1 MAPLATSGEPEPS
14 DSLRTFGAVL
24 KTFRERAGL
33 TQEQLAPLLGYA
45 PPTVAAVEQGRRLPQ
60 RDFIAKAEE
69 VLDAFGTLRAAA
81 RHLSRRPGL
90 AAWFREWARLEE
102 EALNLWTYECRVI
115 PCLLQSEGYARAV
128 FESRVPSPTDT
139 EVHEQVKARL
149 ERQRLLREQPHT
161 GYSFILEEGLL
172 LRHIGGEEVTRGA
185 IDSLLMLSNLRNV
198 QIQIM
203 PQRQEEHAGLRGP
216 LQLLETTENRWLSYA
231 EGQFHSHLN
240 TDAKQVGM
248 MLQSY
253 AKMRSQAL
261 SPRDSVSLLE
271 QLRGEL

>member
-60 RDFIAKAEE
+60 RDFIDKAEE

-115 PCLLQSEGYARAV
+115 PGLLQSEGYARTI
-128 FESRVPSPTDT
+128 FENSVPPPDD
-139 EVHEQVKARL
+139 EHVQRQVTARL
-149 ERQRLLREQPHT
+149 ARQQLPTKWPNT
-161 GYSFILEEGLL
+161 GYSFIIEEALF
-172 LRHIGGEEVTRGA
+172 LRRVGGTEVTRIL
-185 IDSLLMLSNLRNV
+185 IDHVLACASQRNV
-198 QIQIM
+198 EIQIM
-203 PQRQEEHAGLRGP
+203 PLVREQHSGDVGP
-216 LQLLETTENRWLSYA
+216 LRLLESSDNRWLAYS
-231 EGQFHSHLN
+231 EGPRGGYLF
-240 TDAKQVGM
+240 TDPKDVGE
-248 MLQSY
+248 MLQIY

-261 SPRDSVSLLE
+261 TPRDSLSLLE
-271 QLRGEL
+271 RLRGES

>member
-60 RDFIAKAEE
+60 RDFIDKAEE

-115 PCLLQSEGYARAV
+115 PGLLQSEGYARAV
-128 FESRVPSPTDT
+128 FEDDIPAPSDAEVEERVA
-139 EVHEQVKARL
+139 ARL
-149 ERQRLLREQPHT
+149 KRQKLLLERPNT
-161 GYSFILEEGLL
+161 GYSFIIEESLF
-172 LRHIGGEEVTRGA
+172 LRETGTAQVSREVITHILRA
-185 IDSLLMLSNLRNV
+185 SALRNV
-198 QIQIM
+198 DVQVM
-203 PQRQEEHAGLRGP
+203 PLRRPRHAGLSGP
-216 LQLLETTENRWLSYA
+216 LQLLETAENRWLAYT
-231 EGQFHSHLN
+231 EGQFNGHLN
-240 TDAKQVGM
+240 TDPKQVGT
-248 MLQSY
+248 MLHRY

-261 SPRDSVSLLE
+261 TPEDSVSLLE
-271 QLRGEL
+271 RLRGDP